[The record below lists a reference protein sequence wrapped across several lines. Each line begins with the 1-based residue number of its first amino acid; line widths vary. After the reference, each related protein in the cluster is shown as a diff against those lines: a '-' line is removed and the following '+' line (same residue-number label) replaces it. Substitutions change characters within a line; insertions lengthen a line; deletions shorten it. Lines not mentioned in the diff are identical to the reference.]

1 MRGRPSTDPVLCC
14 SCREAVILIGRP
26 QFYNSLRPHRSLSQR
41 PPSKAPVT
49 RGPTGNLKAEQLR
62 RSDVLG
68 GLIDEYR
75 LVA

>member
-1 MRGRPSTDPVLCC
+1 
-14 SCREAVILIGRP
+14 
-26 QFYNSLRPHRSLSQR
+26 
-41 PPSKAPVT
+41 VT